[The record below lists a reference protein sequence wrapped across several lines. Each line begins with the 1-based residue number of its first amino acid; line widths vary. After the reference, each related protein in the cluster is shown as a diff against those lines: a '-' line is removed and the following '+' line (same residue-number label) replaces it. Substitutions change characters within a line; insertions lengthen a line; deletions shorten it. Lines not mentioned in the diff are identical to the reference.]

1 MGPPFSSQ
9 PEPGSGRKAGS
20 RWGGVGEGGGVKT
33 YSKTPS
39 STSPAR
45 LSETVSSGSIFSV
58 RGRYL
63 AIPSSA
69 ETAPRLTSPY
79 QRRSSRSYL
88 ALTQSYRYRGRSDP
102 AWNFE

>member
-9 PEPGSGRKAGS
+9 PEPGSGRKAGG
-20 RWGGVGEGGGVKT
+20 RWGGVGEGGWGVKT

-45 LSETVSSGSIFSV
+45 LSDTVSSGSIFSV

-79 QRRSSRSYL
+79 QRRSSRSY
-88 ALTQSYRYRGRSDP
+88 RYRGRSDP
-102 AWNFE
+102 A